1 MSWVSLNA
9 SIKTGLMKT
18 TVRYPELERMHS
30 SHKVYMLDRSSAAL
44 KSQYLNAKHTV
55 QKRLSQMKNTRWA
68 KKAREL
74 QEAADKI
81 TPGSSTKAFEPF
93 TDPGQVA
100 AHLQMVNTPYR
111 QAGYPKPL
119 GRTIQCPPESAI
131 FSLPGSSRCDSSEAN
146 I

>member
-1 MSWVSLNA
+1 MSWVSLNER
-9 SIKTGLMKT
+9 IKTGLMKMT
-18 TVRYPELERMHS
+18 ARYPELLERMHS

-68 KKAREL
+68 KKVREL

-100 AHLQMVNTPYR
+100 AHLQMVKY
-111 QAGYPKPL
+111 
-119 GRTIQCPPESAI
+119 
-131 FSLPGSSRCDSSEAN
+131 SLSTSRIS
-146 I
+146 